1 MIVSPEI
8 QALIYLLQVI
18 RTDDVDVQIIESF
31 VIMSPEI
38 ETEEKESESTPN
50 PIFHFKDKT
59 RVFSSNY
66 QSFVFILQNHPIR
79 KLYLLVVSE

>member
-1 MIVSPEI
+1 MIVSPEM

-18 RTDDVDVQIIESF
+18 RTDDIDVQIIK
-31 VIMSPEI
+31 SPEI

-59 RVFSSNY
+59 HVFSSNY
-66 QSFVFILQNHPIR
+66 LISTLIN
-79 KLYLLVVSE
+79 

>member
-1 MIVSPEI
+1 MILKYKLSEVLWSWVQKF
-8 QALIYLLQVI
+8 QALVYLLQVI
-18 RTDDVDVQIIESF
+18 RTDDIDVQIIESF

-59 RVFSSNY
+59 HVFSSNY
-66 QSFVFILQNHPIR
+66 QISTLIN
-79 KLYLLVVSE
+79 